1 MTARTIKY
9 WYPMCINR
17 DIFRDKGILD
27 FMVREDS
34 LDSEEK
40 VSILKPK
47 FVTIKLNY
55 NVHKNG
61 DLKLRFTLY
70 KISI

>member
-1 MTARTIKY
+1 
-9 WYPMCINR
+9 
-17 DIFRDKGILD
+17 
-27 FMVREDS
+27 MVREDP

-40 VSILKPK
+40 ASILKPK

>member
-1 MTARTIKY
+1 
-9 WYPMCINR
+9 
-17 DIFRDKGILD
+17 
-27 FMVREDS
+27 MVREDP

-70 KISI
+70 KISIWQVAKGVRASIKFWSEKLSA

>member
-1 MTARTIKY
+1 MGKKY
-9 WYPMCINR
+9 WYPKCINR
-17 DIFRDKGILD
+17 DIFRDTGILD
-27 FMVREDS
+27 FMVREDP

-40 VSILKPK
+40 VSILKAK
-47 FVTIKLNY
+47 CVTIKLNY

-61 DLKLRFTLY
+61 DLKLRFSTLY

>member
-1 MTARTIKY
+1 
-9 WYPMCINR
+9 
-17 DIFRDKGILD
+17 
-27 FMVREDS
+27 MVREDP

-47 FVTIKLNY
+47 FVTI
-55 NVHKNG
+55 NVHNNG

-70 KISI
+70 KISICQVGAGNAGRLVLMLF

>member
-1 MTARTIKY
+1 
-9 WYPMCINR
+9 
-17 DIFRDKGILD
+17 
-27 FMVREDS
+27 MVREDP
-34 LDSEEK
+34 LDSKEK
-40 VSILKPK
+40 VSILKLK

-70 KISI
+70 KISIWQVGAGDAGRLVLMLF